1 MERYQELFYMHVLS
15 GELSK
20 NISLYYHIGY
30 LFGYTGE
37 ELMLVLLYSHFSY
50 HISLYSILMAK
61 YLATSSFPLFS
72 IQLHQ
77 HMLTMGLDTYY
88 FQVLTNLN
96 LTQVFWPEH
105 ALHVLLH
112 QPVIEITR
120 RDELYNRY
128 TLGFIG
134 TFNRRYTELM
144 H

>member
-1 MERYQELFYMHVLS
+1 MERYQELFYLYVLS

-20 NISLYYHIGY
+20 NVSLYYHIGH
-30 LFGYTGE
+30 FFSYTGE

-61 YLATSSFPLFS
+61 YLTTSSFPLFS

-88 FQVLTNLN
+88 FQVLTGLN

-105 ALHVLLH
+105 ALHAARHLN
-112 QPVIEITR
+112 VIGSTTPAI
-120 RDELYNRY
+120 NR
-128 TLGFIG
+128 
-134 TFNRRYTELM
+134 NNKVR
-144 H
+144 

>member
-1 MERYQELFYMHVLS
+1 MERYQELFYLHVLS

-20 NISLYYHIGY
+20 NVSLYYHIGH

-61 YLATSSFPLFS
+61 YLTTSSFPLFS

-96 LTQVFWPEH
+96 LTQILWPEH
-105 ALHVLLH
+105 ALHASRHLN
-112 QPVIEITR
+112 VIGPITPAI
-120 RDELYNRY
+120 NR
-128 TLGFIG
+128 
-134 TFNRRYTELM
+134 NNKAK
-144 H
+144 